1 MDPSWINTIPE
12 PLRTILIGAAGDFAG
27 GLASDI
33 AGRLLDAA
41 GYQVKKRFRSEP
53 QQDALNQ
60 AMAEAL
66 LVTVS
71 AQTDDPDLMA
81 HYLTLFGEWSAR
93 DAVAGELSQVID
105 PRPDAEIDL
114 DLLAAEF
121 EASGYDPDLLGGD
134 VVFQNVV
141 AQFVSSFYDAAARQP
156 TLQGQIEIGLLR
168 GIAERAEE
176 QVELLQRVADSLERQ
191 PGKPGPTTT
200 VKINGDRNLVM
211 TGRVGRDLI
220 VVDGNLVQN
229 TGGDET
235 DPQALRQA
243 YLNRVLEQT
252 QTLQLTGVD
261 PKAAQD
267 ATARTGLALA
277 AVYTGLMTQQSEQE
291 LGRRGQIDPAREMRR
306 LSAVELLNR
315 EPRLVLLGDPG
326 SGKTHLCQLRGAVP
340 GRRGAGAERRQP
352 GRC

>member
-1 MDPSWINTIPE
+1 MDLSWIDTIPE
-12 PLRTILIGAAGDFAG
+12 PLKTILIGAAGDFAG
-27 GLASDI
+27 GVASDI

-41 GYQVKKRFRSEP
+41 GYQVKKRFRPEP
-53 QQDALNQ
+53 QQDALNE

-220 VVDGNLVQN
+220 VVDGDLVQN

-267 ATARTGLALA
+267 ATGAHRAGAGRGLHRADDA
-277 AVYTGLMTQQSEQE
+277 AVGA
-291 LGRRGQIDPAREMRR
+291 GAGPPRPDRPGARDAPPVRGGA
-306 LSAVELLNR
+306 A
-315 EPRLVLLGDPG
+315 EPRAAAGPAGRPRQRQDDLR
-326 SGKTHLCQLRGAVP
+326 QLRGAVP
-340 GRRGAGAERRQP
+340 GRRDAGA
-352 GRC
+352 